1 MRDTTT
7 TVILVRS
14 STARVGGA
22 VAACLL
28 QAWAGA
34 GPAPAEVL
42 EPLRKSMTEFFRCN
56 FRHNFMSRHR
66 HTLVAVLCMQ
76 RLLQCVGHTLC
87 HDMKCVFQVAPSIQ
101 ACSSSIVRPT
111 VPLPC

>member
-28 QAWAGA
+28 QAWTGA
-34 GPAPAEVL
+34 GPAPEEVI
-42 EPLRKSMTEFFRCN
+42 PLIFGAAKAASL
-56 FRHNFMSRHR
+56 S
-66 HTLVAVLCMQ
+66 L
-76 RLLQCVGHTLC
+76 RL
-87 HDMKCVFQVAPSIQ
+87 
-101 ACSSSIVRPT
+101 PT
-111 VPLPC
+111 S

>member
-1 MRDTTT
+1 VEEQMRDTTT

-14 STARVGGA
+14 STARAGGA

-42 EPLRKSMTEFFRCN
+42 EPLEKIY
-56 FRHNFMSRHR
+56 
-66 HTLVAVLCMQ
+66 
-76 RLLQCVGHTLC
+76 
-87 HDMKCVFQVAPSIQ
+87 D
-101 ACSSSIVRPT
+101 
-111 VPLPC
+111 

>member
-14 STARVGGA
+14 STARAGGA
-22 VAACLL
+22 VVAACLL

-42 EPLRKSMTEFFRCN
+42 EPLEKIY
-56 FRHNFMSRHR
+56 
-66 HTLVAVLCMQ
+66 
-76 RLLQCVGHTLC
+76 
-87 HDMKCVFQVAPSIQ
+87 D
-101 ACSSSIVRPT
+101 
-111 VPLPC
+111 